1 MCGHSSIL
9 HLFDN
14 SYSSIPLFGCVEDKL
29 TDREMTRVRKVIS
42 SRDWF
47 TGYSYYLV
55 IVLLRWDA
63 IVVCVKL
70 GQCVTGR
77 GYIELVVLL
86 CSNVKIVSCLGKLR
100 CVIFLVAWSI
110 ICDIY
115 IRYGREM
122 TLIWDTTISQISHYI
137 GQISQNAP
145 FHSRNVHVTK

>member
-9 HLFDN
+9 HFFDN
-14 SYSSIPLFGCVEDKL
+14 SYSIISLFGCVEDKL
-29 TDREMTRVRKVIS
+29 TDREMTRVRKVIN

-86 CSNVKIVSCLGKLR
+86 CSNVKIVSSLGKLR

-115 IRYGREM
+115 
-122 TLIWDTTISQISHYI
+122 TLWAWNDTHLGYNHLTNLTLHWTNIPKCTIS
-137 GQISQNAP
+137 
-145 FHSRNVHVTK
+145 